1 MRKSLFAAGTVALAL
16 SAAGIAYAQTPEPSV
31 TVTASVSPTKAGT
44 SSKPKATK
52 LKLTVKNDA
61 ASKTT
66 AAKIT
71 IAFPSTLKISTSG
84 LEQCKAND
92 EALLAGP
99 EKVCKKSIAGS
110 GSAHALLNPF
120 GATPAPLTF
129 KVVPVVGKNEII
141 FVLSGSAPAV
151 LHGKISGK
159 KMTIAIPD
167 FLQQPVPDTYS
178 ALTDLSTTISAKKGS
193 KSLISATG
201 CKSKKHSIGVTVGY
215 APNPSPPAKSSAT
228 GTGDAKCS

>member
-1 MRKSLFAAGTVALAL
+1 LRKSLFAAGTVAVAL

-31 TVTASVSPTKAGT
+31 TVTASVSPTKSGT
-44 SSKPKATK
+44 SSKPAGEK
-52 LKLTVKNDA
+52 LKLTVKNDP

-71 IAFPSTLKISTSG
+71 ITFPSTLKVSTSG
-84 LEQCKAND
+84 LDQCKASD
-92 EALLAGP
+92 DDLLTGP

-120 GATPAPLTF
+120 AAPAPLTF

-141 FVLSGSAPAV
+141 FVLSGSANAV

-159 KMTIAIPD
+159 KLTIAIPD
-167 FLQQPVPDTYS
+167 FLQQPVPNTYS
-178 ALTDLSTTISAKKGS
+178 ALTDLSTSISMKKGS
-193 KSLISATG
+193 KNLITSTG

-215 APNPSPPAKSSAT
+215 APNPSPPAKSSAS